1 MDITAALCYNCRTY
15 EHGTEGGK
23 AMRYQDVF
31 KRKEKKY
38 MLTALQY
45 RRMREGII
53 AHGMHPDE
61 FGLHTIASLYYDT
74 PDYRLI
80 QHSLEKPVYKEKLR
94 LRAYGSLV
102 LPGDD
107 AYVEIKK
114 KFKGIVYKRRF
125 AAPLPE
131 AVQGLYEGRFS
142 DTHGQIG
149 REVNFFLQRYDLH
162 PACWLG
168 YEREAFYSDTED
180 VRITFDEN
188 IRFRLEGWDMTLPP
202 EGTPLLDEG
211 LYLMEVKIPF
221 ALPLWLVDLMTE
233 CGVHS
238 RSFSKYGT
246 VYMEHIHPRA
256 ALQPAAI
263 RKEQTYGQVL

>member
-1 MDITAALCYNCRTY
+1 MK
-15 EHGTEGGK
+15 GGG
-23 AMRYQDVF
+23 AMQFQDVF
-31 KRKEKKY
+31 RRKEKKY
-38 MLTALQY
+38 MLTAAQY
-45 RRMREGII
+45 QQMRQGIM
-53 AHGMHPDE
+53 AHGMQPDE

-74 PDYRLI
+74 PDYQLI

-94 LRAYGSLV
+94 LRAYGSQV
-102 LPGDD
+102 LPDDD

-114 KFKGIVYKRRF
+114 KFKGVVYKRRI

-131 AVQGLYEGRFS
+131 AMQGLAEGHFQ

-149 REVNFFLQRYDLH
+149 REINFFLQRYNLR

-168 YEREAFYSDTED
+168 YERKAFFSETED

-188 IRFRLEGWDMTLPP
+188 IRFRLDGWDMTLPP
-202 EGTPLLDEG
+202 EGAPLMDQG

-221 ALPLWLVDLMTE
+221 GMPLWLVDLMNE
-233 CGVHS
+233 CGVFS

-246 VYMEHIHPRA
+246 VYMEHIHPRVPLRTA
-256 ALQPAAI
+256 DI
-263 RKEQTYGQVL
+263 RKEHTYGQVL

>member
-1 MDITAALCYNCRTY
+1 MK
-15 EHGTEGGK
+15 GGG
-23 AMRYQDVF
+23 AMQFQDVF
-31 KRKEKKY
+31 RRKEKKY
-38 MLTALQY
+38 MLTAAQY
-45 RRMREGII
+45 QQMRQGIM
-53 AHGMHPDE
+53 AHGMQPDE

-74 PDYRLI
+74 PDYQLI

-94 LRAYGSLV
+94 LRAYGSQV
-102 LPGDD
+102 LPDDD

-114 KFKGIVYKRRF
+114 KFKGVVYKRRI

-131 AVQGLYEGRFS
+131 AMQGLAEGHFQ

-149 REVNFFLQRYDLH
+149 REINFFLQRYDLR

-168 YEREAFYSDTED
+168 YEREAFFSETED

-188 IRFRLEGWDMTLPP
+188 IRFRLDGWDMTLPP
-202 EGTPLLDEG
+202 EGTPLMDQG

-221 ALPLWLVDLMTE
+221 GMPLWLVDLMNE
-233 CGVHS
+233 CGVFS

-246 VYMEHIHPRA
+246 VYMEHIHPRVPLRTA
-256 ALQPAAI
+256 DI
-263 RKEQTYGQVL
+263 RKEHTYGQVL